1 MLDVPI
7 YIIIQASEG
16 SVVRRVSP
24 VNVDPPAQVD
34 QPDPPDHQGNEAVM
48 ARQASR
54 ARLDNR
60 DLVVIEDLLDQRDP
74 LDHWDHKDRLV
85 LVDQMAHQE
94 HQGCVAKLDQWDQQ
108 DLLASETLHCFCIVL
123 SYNNR

>member
-24 VNVDPPAQVD
+24 VNVAPPAQVD
-34 QPDPPDHQGNEAVM
+34 QPDPPDHQENEAVM

-60 DLVVIEDLLDQRDP
+60 DHVVIEDLLDQRDP
-74 LDHWDHKDRLV
+74 LD
-85 LVDQMAHQE
+85 Q
-94 HQGCVAKLDQWDQQ
+94 
-108 DLLASETLHCFCIVL
+108 
-123 SYNNR
+123 